1 MMCFLFFLRLRRPPR
16 STRTDTL
23 VPYTTLFRSF
33 GIGPD
38 RPHAGVETVGQAEPL
53 ELVRTA
59 EQQAVRF
66 AIIAAARTQ
75 VDDPGDPVCA
85 LLQLTVEAGPAI
97 GVHLAFQ
104 CGADILFA
112 ARTQLDRHA
121 LLGAPA
127 HAFADIV
134 AVDDEVGAVVGFTP
148 QEER

>member
-1 MMCFLFFLRLRRPPR
+1 MRISDWSSDVCSSDL
-16 STRTDTL
+16 
-23 VPYTTLFRSF
+23 
-33 GIGPD
+33 
-38 RPHAGVETVGQAEPL
+38 AEPL

-121 LLGAPA
+121 PLGAPA

-134 AVDDEVGAVVGFTP
+134 AVDDEVGAGVGFP
-148 QEER
+148 PPEDVEGGIVGGPSG